1 VSQTLVAELE
11 RAVARAPA
19 TGLVFVDREEHE
31 ASSLWPDVHARAAAV
46 AGGLRTR
53 GIRPGDTVAI
63 VLPTAPAFFE
73 AFFGALLAG
82 AVPVPLYP
90 PARLGRIVEYHAR
103 TAAMIT
109 AAGARLVLT
118 DARIGRSLEETV
130 TRARP
135 ELGCA
140 DVSLVAGPAYVH
152 AARPEDLA
160 LVQFSSG
167 TTMDPKPVALS
178 HANVLANVRAIHDVV
193 LEAGPD
199 IVAHGVSWLPLYHD
213 MGLIGCAFLALHH
226 PGSLTLIPPE
236 LFVARPVLW
245 LRALSRT
252 RAPVSVAPNFAY
264 QLCTERIRD
273 EDMEGVDLGGWRL
286 ALNGAEPVS
295 AATLRRFVA
304 RFARWGLRPEA
315 LTPVYGLAEATLAV
329 TFSDWRRPFRTAR
342 FDRAALADGRVVPAD
357 DGVEL
362 VSVGRPLAGMDVSSP
377 IGAVGPIRVR
387 GPSVMTGYLHQ
398 PERTT
403 ATVVDGWLDTGDL
416 GFLHDGELY
425 VCGRAKDVVILRG
438 RNHSPHEIEHAVG
451 SVPGV
456 WAGGAAAVGHRP
468 EDGEDERLLVF
479 AEARHPERDLARR
492 CREAV
497 LGATGLDAG
506 LVVVLAPGTLPRTSS
521 GKIRRGETLARWL
534 AGTLVAVEA
543 IEPWMLEGAL
553 ADGTLARRRGADGA
567 RGAAR

>member
-11 RAVARAPA
+11 RAAALAPA
-19 TGLVFVDREEHE
+19 KGLVFLDREERE
-31 ASSLWPDVHARAAAV
+31 RPARWLEVHARAAAV
-46 AGGLRTR
+46 AGGLRAR
-53 GIRPGDTVAI
+53 GVRAGDTVAI

-73 AFFGALLAG
+73 AFFGVLLAG

-90 PARLGRIVEYHAR
+90 PARLGRLAEYHAR

-118 DARIGRSLEETV
+118 DARIAPGLGETAE
-130 TRARP
+130 RARP
-135 ELGCA
+135 RPEA
-140 DVSLVAGPAYVH
+140 VDVSQVAGPAYVH
-152 AARPEDLA
+152 AARPGDLA

-193 LEAGPD
+193 RETGAD
-199 IVAHGVSWLPLYHD
+199 IVEHGVSWLPLYHD

-226 PGSLTLIPPE
+226 PGSLTLIPPD
-236 LFVARPVLW
+236 LFVARPALW

-252 RAPVSVAPNFAY
+252 RAPVSAAPNFAY
-264 QLCTERIRD
+264 ALCTERVRD
-273 EDMEGVDLGGWRL
+273 DDMAGVDLGGWRL

-329 TFSDWRRPFRTAR
+329 TFSDWRRPFQTAR
-342 FDRAALADGRVVPAD
+342 VDRAALADGRVVPAE

-362 VSVGRPLAGMDVSSP
+362 VSVGRPLAGIDVSAST
-377 IGAVGPIRVR
+377 GTVGPIRVR

-398 PERTT
+398 PARTA

-438 RNHSPHEIEHAVG
+438 RNHAPHEIEHAVG
-451 SVPGV
+451 AVPGV
-456 WAGGAAAVGHRP
+456 WTGGVAAVSHRP

-479 AEARHPERDLARR
+479 AEARRPEPDLARR

-506 LVVVLAPGTLPRTSS
+506 LVVLLAPGTLPRTSS

-534 AGTLVAVEA
+534 AGTLVDAEA
-543 IEPWMLEGAL
+543 IEPWMLAGAL
-553 ADGTLARRRGADGA
+553 ADGTLRRWPGADGEP
-567 RGAAR
+567 GAPR